1 MPTAIRTQHAIDRPQ
16 PAWRSDDGAVEVFQ
30 ADCFEVMA
38 GLPAGSIDC
47 IWTDPPYLLSNDG
60 VTCVAG
66 RRVSVNKGGWDRSQG
81 LELDHEFNRQWLRA
95 CARVLKSNG
104 TLWVSG
110 TLHIYLS
117 VGMALLQEGYRI
129 LNDIVWE
136 KPNPPPNLGCRC
148 FTHATEMVLWATRAR
163 KGSNKAQDRYTFN
176 YDLMREEN
184 GGKQMKNVWRIYAVG
199 REEKA
204 FGKHPTQ
211 KPLALISRCL
221 AASTRP
227 GDRVLDPFAGSASV
241 GVAALQLGRQFIGC
255 ESEASY
261 VGVAAQ
267 RLADAQSK
275 LKNGR

>member
-16 PAWRSDDGAVEVFQ
+16 PAWRSDDGAAEVFQ

-38 GLPAGSIDC
+38 ALPAASIDC
-47 IWTDPPYLLSNDG
+47 VWTDPPYLLSNDG

-66 RRVSVNKGGWDRSQG
+66 RRVSVNKASWDRSRG

-117 VGMALLQEGYRI
+117 VGMAMLQEGYRI

-163 KGSNKAQDRYTFN
+163 KGSNKARDRYTFN
-176 YDLMREEN
+176 YRSMREEN
-184 GGKQMKNVWRIYAVG
+184 GGKQMKNVWRIYAAG
-199 REEKA
+199 RDEKA

-227 GDRVLDPFAGSASV
+227 GDRVLDPFAGTGSV
-241 GVAALQLGRQFIGC
+241 GVAALQLGRSFIGC